1 MDIIDINYFN
11 LKYYN
16 NLNKYLI
23 KNSIDN
29 KHILTYID
37 KLNNKNNNNKNNNN
51 KNNNKNNEEYKYN
64 TETDSANIVSITSDV
79 NLYKKSWSKL
89 NIIHKTIKIKE
100 FVNNLKINCEKNRD
114 KIKNEL
120 ISLLKNKVLTK
131 KDKVVYDEERGII
144 VSLTE
149 LEYNNGMYNYKN
161 I

>member
-1 MDIIDINYFN
+1 MNIIDINYFN

-23 KNSIDN
+23 KNNIN
-29 KHILTYID
+29 NQYILDHID
-37 KLNNKNNNNKNNNN
+37 KIMIKEEV
-51 KNNNKNNEEYKYN
+51 NEKKPN
-64 TETDSANIVSITSDV
+64 TESDTANIISITSDV

-100 FVNNLKINCEKNRD
+100 FVNNLKINSEKNRE

-120 ISLLKNKVLTK
+120 IDLLKKKVLTK
-131 KDKVVYDEERGII
+131 KDKVNYDEEKGVI

-149 LEYNNGMYNYKN
+149 LEYNNGMYNYKT

>member
-37 KLNNKNNNNKNNNN
+37 KLNN

>member
-1 MDIIDINYFN
+1 MIDINSLN

-23 KNSIDN
+23 KNNIANQFILDHIN
-29 KHILTYID
+29 KITD
-37 KLNNKNNNNKNNNN
+37 KEVV
-51 KNNNKNNEEYKYN
+51 EEKKVMEESD
-64 TETDSANIVSITSDV
+64 TVNIVSVTSDV

-100 FVNNLKINCEKNRD
+100 FVNNLKINSEKSRE

-120 ISLLKNKVLTK
+120 IELLKKKVLTK
-131 KDKVVYDEERGII
+131 KDKVNYDEERGVI

-149 LEYNNGMYNYKN
+149 LEYNNGLYNYKTV
-161 I
+161 

>member
-1 MDIIDINYFN
+1 MIDINSLN

-23 KNSIDN
+23 KNNISNQFILDHIN
-29 KHILTYID
+29 KIT
-37 KLNNKNNNNKNNNN
+37 NKEVV
-51 KNNNKNNEEYKYN
+51 EEKKVIEESD
-64 TETDSANIVSITSDV
+64 TQNIVTVTSDV

-100 FVNNLKINCEKNRD
+100 FVNNLKINSDKSKE

-120 ISLLKNKVLTK
+120 IDLLKKKVLTK
-131 KDKVVYDEERGII
+131 KDKVNYDEERGVI

-149 LEYNNGMYNYKN
+149 LEYNNGLYNYKTV
-161 I
+161 

>member
-1 MDIIDINYFN
+1 MIDINSLN

-23 KNSIDN
+23 KNNIANQFILDHIN
-29 KHILTYID
+29 KITD
-37 KLNNKNNNNKNNNN
+37 KEVV
-51 KNNNKNNEEYKYN
+51 EEKKVMEESD
-64 TETDSANIVSITSDV
+64 TVNIVSITSDV

-100 FVNNLKINCEKNRD
+100 FVNNLKINSEKSRE

-120 ISLLKNKVLTK
+120 IELLKKKVLTK
-131 KDKVVYDEERGII
+131 KDKVNYDEERGVI

-149 LEYNNGMYNYKN
+149 LEYNNGLYNYKTV
-161 I
+161 

>member
-1 MDIIDINYFN
+1 MNIIDINYFN

-23 KNSIDN
+23 KNNVDN
-29 KHILTYID
+29 KHIIEYID
-37 KLNNKNNNNKNNNN
+37 TLENKNNIMEIQEIK
-51 KNNNKNNEEYKYN
+51 KTTTD
-64 TETDSANIVSITSDV
+64 TETCNIVSVTSDV

-100 FVNNLKINCEKNRD
+100 FVNNLKINSEKNRE

-120 ISLLKNKVLTK
+120 IDLLKKKILTK
-131 KDKVVYDEERGII
+131 KDKVVYDEERGVI

-149 LEYNNGMYNYKN
+149 LEYNNGMYNYKTM
-161 I
+161 

>member
-1 MDIIDINYFN
+1 MNIIDINYFN

-23 KNSIDN
+23 KNNIDN
-29 KHILTYID
+29 QYVMDYID
-37 KLNNKNNNNKNNNN
+37 KITKKDII
-51 KNNNKNNEEYKYN
+51 KEITEDKKQN
-64 TETDSANIVSITSDV
+64 TETDTANIISITSDV

-100 FVNNLKINCEKNRD
+100 FVNNLKINSEKNRE

-120 ISLLKNKVLTK
+120 IDLLKKKVLTK
-131 KDKVVYDEERGII
+131 KDKVNYDEEKGVI

-149 LEYNNGMYNYKN
+149 LEYNNGMYNYKT

>member
-1 MDIIDINYFN
+1 MSIIDINYFN

-23 KNSIDN
+23 KNNIDN
-29 KHILTYID
+29 QYIVEYIEKLANKENPKD
-37 KLNNKNNNNKNNNN
+37 KIDEKKISS
-51 KNNNKNNEEYKYN
+51 
-64 TETDSANIVSITSDV
+64 DSDTVNIVSVTSDV

-100 FVNNLKINCEKNRD
+100 FVNNLKISSEKNKE

-120 ISLLKNKVLTK
+120 IELLKKKVLTK
-131 KDKVVYDEERGII
+131 KDKVNYDEERGVI

-149 LEYNNGMYNYKN
+149 LEYNNGLYNYKTV
-161 I
+161 

>member
-37 KLNNKNNNNKNNNN
+37 KLNNKNNN
-51 KNNNKNNEEYKYN
+51 KNNEEYKNN

>member
-29 KHILTYID
+29 KYILTYID
-37 KLNNKNNNNKNNNN
+37 KLNNKNNN
-51 KNNNKNNEEYKYN
+51 KNNEEYKNN

-120 ISLLKNKVLTK
+120 IDLLKKKILTN
-131 KDKVVYDEERGII
+131 KDKVVYDEERGVI

-149 LEYNNGMYNYKN
+149 LEYNNGMYNYKTM
-161 I
+161 